1 MNAADDDPNDPVV
14 LAFGELLDLAPAE
27 QRDALER
34 LQREHPEVAAR
45 VVRLLQHASGRT
57 RIFTSFAA
65 GAVAQPR
72 RTFAAGELVG
82 GFTLLEPI
90 GRGGMG
96 EVWRARQQQPA
107 RDVAL
112 KLIHADTSASA
123 RVAALREPE
132 TLALL
137 RHPAIAT
144 IHASGT
150 DGAVTWIAME
160 HVAGAST
167 ITEAARG
174 RALSER
180 IGLILTATDAIA
192 HAHASGFIHRDLKPS
207 NILVGADGQLKV
219 IDFGIAL
226 SPSAGW
232 TTDPRGACG
241 TPAYIAPEALEPGT
255 AVIDARADIR
265 ALGVLLYEAVHGTL
279 PEALRSE
286 HPLELLRAIR
296 DERFAPPPRAPRET
310 RGDLAAIIARA
321 TALDP
326 ARRYPTAAALAQDLR
341 SYLAHRPIDAAPRGP
356 LGRTRLAARRN
367 PVAATLV
374 AVTFLALVAATA
386 ISTFYALYARQAAI
400 EAGTLTEQTSQTY
413 SAFIEVFFPVGLDPR
428 EAESL
433 SIKEYLRRRVTR
445 LETQASSLRTI
456 AAAGSFDDVAKTMQH
471 ACNSLGLPDE
481 AERCMIVRELA
492 AARGS
497 DRNGFITRTRHLDG
511 LYTRLARDPND
522 PAARAALDALIPGML
537 ASQRIILAGPL
548 SLIGGVDYLRQP
560 MLSEQVA
567 RALVAAEPGNPE
579 VVLSA
584 VSRLFFSVYFAV
596 ERGEPLDADDI
607 RMLGLAVSHVERL
620 ADDPD
625 PSTMNTALGV
635 ANGIDLYFS
644 ANLAAAHDHRL
655 IESLVRI
662 GLIGDRGAADP
673 STIGVGYTAA
683 VPMRLIARGDFASA
697 AAVLDHVD
705 RVVSASGLPVER
717 AHAILLALARTALL
731 LRTGSA
737 DDRSP
742 APARAIAFL
751 TQAIAQDPLPSDRER
766 AHEFHAQAIARL
778 AELAAEQGD
787 RALLDSL
794 TARATRLRDHARALD
809 MPVRTRYLDE
819 SVRHCEALRATM
831 P

>member
-1 MNAADDDPNDPVV
+1 MTPADEPTDPVV
-14 LAFGELLDLAPAE
+14 LAFGELLDLGPAD
-27 QRDALER
+27 QRAALDR
-34 LQREHPEVAAR
+34 LQRDDPEVAAR
-45 VVRLLQHASGRT
+45 VLQLLRHANGRT

-65 GAVAQPR
+65 DAAPTPHR
-72 RTFAAGELVG
+72 AFAAGETIG
-82 GFTLLEPI
+82 GFTLVEPI

-174 RALSER
+174 RALRER

-207 NILVGADGQLKV
+207 NILVGADGQVKV

-241 TPAYIAPEALEPGT
+241 TPAYIAPEALEPGAT
-255 AVIDARADIR
+255 VIDARADIR
-265 ALGVLLYEAVHGTL
+265 ALGVLLYEAVHGAL

-296 DERFAPPPRAPRET
+296 DERFTPPPHAPRET

-326 ARRYPTAAALAQDLR
+326 ALRYPTAAALAQDLR

-386 ISTFYALYARQAAI
+386 ISTFYALYARRAAI
-400 EAGTLTEQTSQTY
+400 EAGALSEQTRQTY
-413 SAFIEVFFPVGLDPR
+413 LAFIEVFFPVGLDPR

-497 DRNGFITRTRHLDG
+497 DPNGFITRTRHLDG

-596 ERGEPLDADDI
+596 ERGEPLDDDDI
-607 RMLGLAVSHVERL
+607 RMLALAVSHVERL

-625 PSTMNTALGV
+625 PSTVNTAVAV

-662 GLIGDRGAADP
+662 GRIGGRGSANP

-697 AAVLDHVD
+697 TAVLDHVD
-705 RVVSASGLPVER
+705 RVISASGLPVER
-717 AHAILLALARTALL
+717 AHAILLALARTEIL

-742 APARAIAFL
+742 PLARAIAFL
-751 TQAIAQDPLPSDRER
+751 AQAIAQDPLPLDRER

-809 MPVRTRYLDE
+809 MPIRIRYLDE
-819 SVRHCEALRATM
+819 AVRHCEALRATM
-831 P
+831 L